1 MRRNTMN
8 LIRFVM
14 SHTKPPQN
22 FGQVTNVSAASAAKT
37 RKLAP
42 VASVS
47 SKAHR
52 PSPSQRNKVHK
63 NVAKKGSH
71 KFMSGLQWRGN
82 IRPIR
87 HHLQYGA
94 FVAAISKLR
103 TPLGDLVKAGT
114 DEKTRSA
121 CLPNEVIAFNA
132 LRDAARS
139 FLGQQEFHTDLVWA
153 FSTTGSSATNLA
165 VVSTL
170 DPNNSAEIASFVA
183 LFDEMKMVG
192 GLSDWSYAGTTVA
205 NSGNDA
211 VVYYDPVNSAVP
223 TSVSSALTADQHQG
237 PIGLAPIPGTN
248 GSIITTSRTGHLRFA
263 FRMPSGPQGTDFAS
277 SSNATGQWIDVSAT
291 SPNWGYVKYY
301 LNSSA
306 SNVLTVH
313 GYLRVHMLFRCRQ

>member
-1 MRRNTMN
+1 M
-8 LIRFVM
+8 
-14 SHTKPPQN
+14 
-22 FGQVTNVSAASAAKT
+22 AK
-37 RKLAP
+37 
-42 VASVS
+42 SE
-47 SKAHR
+47 
-52 PSPSQRNKVHK
+52 
-63 NVAKKGSH
+63 SH
-71 KFMSGLQWRGN
+71 KFVSGLKWRGN
-82 IRPIR
+82 IRSIR
-87 HHLQYGA
+87 HHLQFGA
-94 FVAAISKLR
+94 FSAAISKLR
-103 TPLGDLVKAGT
+103 TPVSDLVRAGS

-121 CLPNEVIAFNA
+121 CLPNEVVAFNA

-153 FSTTGSSATNLA
+153 FSTTGSSATNIAL
-165 VVSTL
+165 VSTL

-192 GLSDWSYAGTTVA
+192 GLSDWTYSGTQVLTA
-205 NSGNDA
+205 GNDA
-211 VVYYDPVNSAVP
+211 VVYYDPVNSSAP
-223 TSVSSALTADQHQG
+223 TSVSGGLTADQHQG

-248 GSIITTSRTGHLRFA
+248 GAIVTFSKTGHLRFP